1 MKSEIQ
7 KVLKAVNVSTTSE
20 LNETVMMQKLNK
32 NPLAKFVETLTNLIE
47 KNIEL
52 CKSAAGKI
60 DQLKSEKMADQKLLI
75 EIQQG
80 QINPVQDAVK

>member
-32 NPLAKFVETLTNLIE
+32 NPLAKFVETLLTNLIE

-60 DQLKSEKMADQKLLI
+60 DQLKSEKIADQKLLI
-75 EIQQG
+75 EI
-80 QINPVQDAVK
+80 